1 MKTPLAIYNLWHQG
15 VKTLVSVGGVSF
27 ALLLVFMQLGFK
39 GAVSTTATNVL
50 DNLEFDILLRSHE
63 YMHLYEA
70 GRIERRWLDAAR
82 GADNVE
88 NVVPFWITI
97 QNWKTIPNKYQVP
110 PLSDGDG
117 IGLMRRSWLWWRG
130 IEEYRAQYQPIAVMA
145 FRPSDD
151 VFRLEKIKD
160 QQSLLRNS
168 SKLLIDDGSH
178 DDYGPWNGVYFTK
191 DDLRRNADIYQREF
205 EIAGLYELGTGLAA
219 NGAVVMGEKG
229 FGRIWPGLPT
239 SHFTSLALITTE
251 DKSPDAVQRAVN
263 SIRERTLGS
272 KTEEESGGIVG
283 SITRWF
289 GILPELKA
297 NGAVEVLTKQQA
309 KEREVYRWLW
319 QTPIGLIFQMG
330 VVLALI
336 VGAAIVYMI
345 LSTDVANRLPEYA
358 TLLAMGYSRMYLAG
372 IVMTQAILLCI
383 LGFVCAWGIAEVL
396 YRITYWLSNLPLEMN
411 PTRVVTVLV
420 LGLVM
425 CCVSG
430 LFALRKLWKAEPASL
445 F

>member
-1 MKTPLAIYNLWHQG
+1 MKTPIAIYNLWHQG
-15 VKTLVSVGGVSF
+15 VKTMVSVGGVSF

-70 GRIERRWLDAAR
+70 GRIERRWLTAAR
-82 GADNVE
+82 GAE
-88 NVVPFWITI
+88 NVSNVRPFWITI
-97 QNWKTIPNKYQVP
+97 QNWKTLPNKFQDP
-110 PLSDGDG
+110 AADEARG
-117 IGLMRRSWLWWRG
+117 ILTQCWLWWRG
-130 IEEYRAQYQPIAVMA
+130 IEEYYPQYQPIAVMG
-145 FRPSDD
+145 FRPADQ
-151 VFRLEKIKD
+151 VFVLKD
-160 QQSLLRNS
+160 IQQHQKELINS
-168 SKLLIDDGSH
+168 SKLIIDDGSH
-178 DDYGPWNGVYFTK
+178 DDYGPLNGVFFTP
-191 DDLRRNADIYQREF
+191 DDVGRKVDIYQREF
-205 EIAGLYELGTGLAA
+205 EIAGLYKLGTGLAA
-219 NGAVVMGEKG
+219 NGAVIVGEEG

-239 SHFTSLALITTE
+239 SYFSSLALISTV
-251 DKSPDAVQRAVN
+251 DKSPDAVHRAVQ
-263 SIRERTLGS
+263 SIRSRTLGTPETPNEPS
-272 KTEEESGGIVG
+272 VLGA
-283 SITRWF
+283 ITAWL
-289 GILPELKA
+289 GVLPELKA
-297 NGAVEVLTKQQA
+297 NGAVQVLTKQEA
-309 KEREVYRWLW
+309 KDREVNRWLW

-372 IVMTQAILLCI
+372 IVMTQAIILCL
-383 LGFVCAWGIAEVL
+383 LGFACALGIAQVL
-396 YRITYWLSNLPLEMN
+396 YRLTYWLSNLPLEMN
-411 PTRVVTVLV
+411 PTRIITVLV